1 MFVINHRKY
10 FFAISAFLALASIAL
25 VSFLGLNFGIDF
37 TGGSIM
43 EVRYEERPEFE
54 AVEADIKDFT
64 EEFGIGS
71 FSLQAIGEQSYVA
84 RTPYLSEEERAKLF
98 TTFESSGEG
107 TVVEERFNSVGPI
120 IGEELQTR
128 AVVAIAIVVL
138 VIVLFVAYVFRQ
150 VSEPVSS
157 WRYGLAAI
165 VALVHDIIIPVGI
178 FSVLGVIMGIEIDV
192 LFVTALLA
200 ILGFSV
206 NDTIVV
212 FDRIRENLKLNK
224 ENSVLEPFEKTVGAS
239 LSQVYTRSINTSLTT
254 AFVLASLYFLGGE
267 VTQSFALVLLIGV
280 IIGTYSSIFLASSLL
295 VEIEQRQQSKAQKN
309 TG

>member
-1 MFVINHRKY
+1 MFVIKYRKY
-10 FFAISAFLALASIAL
+10 FFALSAFLALVSVLL

-43 EVRYEERPEFE
+43 EVRYEDRPEFE
-54 AVEADIKDFT
+54 AVEANVRDFA
-64 EEFGIGS
+64 EEFGVGG

-84 RTPYLSEEERAKLF
+84 RTPYLSEEERAGLF
-98 TTFESSGEG
+98 KTFERSGEG
-107 TVVEERFNSVGPI
+107 EVFEERFSSVGPV
-120 IGEELQTR
+120 IGEELQNR
-128 AVVAIAIVVL
+128 AIFAIAIVVL
-138 VIVLFVAYVFRQ
+138 IIVLFVAYAFRQ

-157 WRYGLAAI
+157 WKYGLAAI

-254 AFVLASLYFLGGE
+254 AFVLTALYFLGGE

-295 VEIEQRQQSKAQKN
+295 VEIEERQQVKAQKN
-309 TG
+309 ND